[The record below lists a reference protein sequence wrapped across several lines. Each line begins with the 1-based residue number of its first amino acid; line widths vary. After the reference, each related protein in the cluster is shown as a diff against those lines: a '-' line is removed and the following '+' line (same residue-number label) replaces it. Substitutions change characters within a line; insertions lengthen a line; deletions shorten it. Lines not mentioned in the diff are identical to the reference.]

1 MKEQAY
7 LSIVRPIA
15 EYAAPVWSPHTIRD
29 VNKTETVQKNAARFV
44 KNDYNPYTSTS
55 GLVFS
60 PEWVSPE
67 HRRLLAQAS
76 LFYKIQNRLV
86 NISFPS
92 CFQENHRPTRFNINK
107 YKQLNSN
114 VLTYSYSFFPR
125 TVRNWNC
132 LPTSVVSAPNIK
144 EFKSSALLC
153 IPNIRVPYLRRP

>member
-1 MKEQAY
+1 M
-7 LSIVRPIA
+7 SIVRPIA
-15 EYAAPVWSPHTIRD
+15 EYASPVWSPRTNRD
-29 VNKTETVQKNAARFV
+29 VNKIEQVQQNAARFV

-55 GLVFS
+55 GLVS
-60 PEWVSPE
+60 SLSWVSLE
-67 HRRLLAQAS
+67 HRRLLAQAF

-86 NISFPS
+86 NIGFPS
-92 CFQENHRPTRFNINK
+92 CIQESHRATRFNFNK

-125 TVRNWNC
+125 TVGTWNC

-144 EFKSSALLC
+144 EFKSSALLR